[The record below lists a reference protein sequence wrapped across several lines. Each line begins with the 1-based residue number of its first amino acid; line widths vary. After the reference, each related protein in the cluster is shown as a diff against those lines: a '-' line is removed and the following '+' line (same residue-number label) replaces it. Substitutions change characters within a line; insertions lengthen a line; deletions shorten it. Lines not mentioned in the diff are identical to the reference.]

1 VSVSSQCWTF
11 PQSSS
16 HCFPLCASFVRA
28 LPANLPSVTD
38 QESRCRFGGH
48 RCSASDTKQF
58 SPVSTKSFFALE
70 PAWVHIG
77 PCFSHLSLLS
87 SLPWLILVDVYARSK
102 QGTQQNAP
110 SSESRT
116 LEEKRQT
123 LKAKQAELAALENEL
138 LAQRSR
144 TSAETP
150 VSTARCEAAT
160 PGESVAGPLEMVQ
173 DTLVDSDAV
182 RCPSL
187 GASREEEMAA
197 WRTASGSG
205 IAAAAGRP
213 SDVSTSGRPSD
224 ASIVGRP
231 SDTGL
236 KGPSNEASRLRARNK
251 ELEEVCP
258 SAWCVQ
264 RRT

>member
-1 VSVSSQCWTF
+1 M
-11 PQSSS
+11 
-16 HCFPLCASFVRA
+16 L
-28 LPANLPSVTD
+28 
-38 QESRCRFGGH
+38 
-48 RCSASDTKQF
+48 
-58 SPVSTKSFFALE
+58 
-70 PAWVHIG
+70 VH
-77 PCFSHLSLLS
+77 
-87 SLPWLILVDVYARSK
+87 VYARSK
-102 QGTQQNAP
+102 QGTQQNSP

-150 VSTARCEAAT
+150 VSTARCEEAT
-160 PGESVAGPLEMVQ
+160 PGESAAVPQVEMVQ

-187 GASREEEMAA
+187 GTSREEEMAA

-213 SDVSTSGRPSD
+213 SDASTSGRPSD

-236 KGPSNEASRLRARNK
+236 QGPSNEASRLRARNK

-258 SAWCVQ
+258 SACCVQ
-264 RRT
+264 RRIWPGTTGMYERDVVRQLALDCR